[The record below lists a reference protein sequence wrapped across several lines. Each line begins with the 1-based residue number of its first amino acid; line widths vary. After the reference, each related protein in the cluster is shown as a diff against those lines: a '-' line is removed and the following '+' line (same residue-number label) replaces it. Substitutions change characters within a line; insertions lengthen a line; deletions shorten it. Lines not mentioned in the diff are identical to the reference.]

1 MVLVIQK
8 WIGDLTEKLIDINR
22 YIPNGPVLVDGNDQE
37 LMCGLMTLIRVSTV
51 SPFHFLYSL
60 AYCAKV
66 VVGLGRCELS
76 SPVIIILAPAVN
88 LILQPTC
95 TVSYT
100 FLMGNVIRFV
110 RKVAE
115 SDLSATDICIA
126 LGKHLGL

>member
-1 MVLVIQK
+1 MWANDSYQGEYSKSFPLSLL
-8 WIGDLTEKLIDINR
+8 LT
-22 YIPNGPVLVDGNDQE
+22 
-37 LMCGLMTLIRVSTV
+37 
-51 SPFHFLYSL
+51 
-60 AYCAKV
+60 V